1 MGFLGALGGALIGKA
16 GSWVAGRVFGSAGK
30 AAVQGGA
37 AAVGGAVAGTIL
49 TRTTAQ
55 NGPPFGGPPSGS
67 FAPQMPTR
75 SGSTAPVPR
84 EGAIGRTISKVLPGG
99 MTGYEYAPLSGTE
112 YDKWGR
118 PIAVGP
124 VVVERYKAPSGYV
137 IVKND
142 QGEAVALLKGPA
154 RAMGLWHPRK
164 KPLISIRDS
173 SAITRAHSAK
183 KRIAKIAKKAAKC

>member
-1 MGFLGALGGALIGKA
+1 MLGALGGALIGKA
-16 GSWVAGRVFGSAGK
+16 ASWLGGRVFGSAGR

-37 AAVGGAVAGTIL
+37 AAAGGAVVGSIL
-49 TRTTAQ
+49 TRTAGQ
-55 NGPPFGGPPSGS
+55 NGPPIGGPPTGS
-67 FAPQMPTR
+67 FLPTTMPTR
-75 SGSTAPVPR
+75 SGTFAPQPV
-84 EGAIGRTISKVLPGG
+84 EGVVGRTVSKLLPGG
-99 MTGYEYAPLSGTE
+99 MTGYEYAPLAGTE

-124 VVVERYKAPSGYV
+124 VVVQRYKAPTGYV

-142 QGEAVALLKGPA
+142 QGEAIALLKGPA

-173 SAITRAHSAK
+173 SAIQRAHSAK